1 MAEIVRK
8 GIRTFFIFGLF
19 FLFFGQIS
27 LSEAVVE
34 RVVAVVNQDIIT
46 LSEVERVVGHLKE
59 GIESE
64 NRLQRRERM
73 NELFR
78 KALDTLIEEK
88 LIDQEVKRSGV
99 KVTSKEVDGTIEE
112 IKRRNGASQE
122 DLEKALSKDGLTLE
136 AFKKEVEKKLL
147 RTKLVNWA
155 VKVDPKAGEK
165 ELRDFYQKNIDQYRI
180 ELSYRPSHILFVVPK
195 EAKSEEVRAIRGRCQ
210 NVLERIKAGEDF
222 GEMAILY
229 SEDTSSK
236 DKGDLGYFKKGELL
250 PAIEKEAVR
259 LKIGEV
265 GGIVRTE
272 FGFHIIKLL
281 DRRGGESSSFEEVR
295 QKIQADYFEKEF
307 EKAFSQFIGTLKEKS
322 VIEIK
327 L

>member
-1 MAEIVRK
+1 MAQIIRK
-8 GIRTFFIFGLF
+8 GIRTVFIFGLF
-19 FLFFGQIS
+19 FLLFSQIS
-27 LSEAVVE
+27 LSEAVIE

-46 LSEVERVVGHLKE
+46 LSEVERVIGHLKE

-78 KALDTLIEEK
+78 KALDSLIEEK
-88 LIDQEVKRSGV
+88 LLDQEVKRSGV
-99 KVTSKEVDGTIEE
+99 KVAGKEVDGTIEE

-136 AFKKEVEKKLL
+136 SFKKEVEKKLL

-155 VKVDPKAGEK
+155 VKVDPKVGEK
-165 ELRDFYQKNIDQYRI
+165 ELRDFYQKNINQYRI

-195 EAKSEEVRAIRGRCQ
+195 EAKAEEVRAIRGKCQ
-210 NVLERIKAGEDF
+210 RVLDKIKAGEDF

-250 PAIEKEAVR
+250 PAIEKEALR
-259 LKIGEV
+259 LKIREV

-281 DRRGGESSSFEEVR
+281 DRKGDESSSFEEVR
-295 QKIQADYFEKEF
+295 QKIQADYFDKEF
-307 EKAFSQFIGTLKEKS
+307 EKAFNQFIGTLKEKS
-322 VIEIK
+322 IIEIK